1 MNNQRRNVLR
11 LTSVI
16 ALMAST
22 GLITSAQA
30 TEWNKAAFEGKSL
43 DEVLKAI
50 GGAKPETSADITMR
64 APDIAEVSGG
74 VVTSAPTAAA
84 AMAENASK
92 MNAVVN
98 AIRKAGIADRDIQTT
113 GLNLAPQYRYE
124 NNQPPVLTGYQATN
138 TVNLRIRKIADT
150 GKLLDALVNVG
161 ANQIN
166 GPTFKVDDSESALDE
181 ARQAAVRTAQE
192 RAALY
197 AKATGMSV
205 RRLVTLSESG
215 GFDPGLRPMM
225 RAMAMD
231 SAPAAPPPV
240 APGEVSLNINLTVVF
255 ELE

>member
-1 MNNQRRNVLR
+1 MNRVFNRRNTARTAGVA
-11 LTSVI
+11 VAMAWQGI
-16 ALMAST
+16 AA
-22 GLITSAQA
+22 AQA
-30 TEWNKAAFEGKSL
+30 VPPARAPTTLTLTVEG
-43 DEVLKAI
+43 
-50 GGAKPETSADITMR
+50 R
-64 APDIAEVSGG
+64 ATRTPDIAEVSGG

-113 GLNLAPQYRYE
+113 GLNLAPQYRYD

-150 GKLLDALVNVG
+150 GKLLDTLIGVG

-181 ARQAAVRTAQE
+181 ARQAAVKTAQE

-205 RRLVTLSESG
+205 RRIVTLSESG
-215 GFDPGLRPMM
+215 GFDPGPRPMM
-225 RAMAMD
+225 RMVAMD
-231 SAPAAPPPV
+231 SASAAPPPPV

>member
-1 MNNQRRNVLR
+1 MNRVLNRRNTARTAGVAVAMAWQGIAAAQTVAPAR
-11 LTSVI
+11 APTTLTLTVE
-16 ALMAST
+16 
-22 GLITSAQA
+22 GRA
-30 TEWNKAAFEGKSL
+30 TR
-43 DEVLKAI
+43 
-50 GGAKPETSADITMR
+50 T
-64 APDIAEVSGG
+64 PDIAEVSGG

-113 GLNLAPQYRYE
+113 GLNLAPQYRYD

-150 GKLLDALVNVG
+150 GKLLDTLIGVG

-181 ARQAAVRTAQE
+181 ARQAAVKTAQE

-205 RRLVTLSESG
+205 RRIVTLSESG
-215 GFDPGLRPMM
+215 GFDPGPRPMM
-225 RAMAMD
+225 MKAMAMD